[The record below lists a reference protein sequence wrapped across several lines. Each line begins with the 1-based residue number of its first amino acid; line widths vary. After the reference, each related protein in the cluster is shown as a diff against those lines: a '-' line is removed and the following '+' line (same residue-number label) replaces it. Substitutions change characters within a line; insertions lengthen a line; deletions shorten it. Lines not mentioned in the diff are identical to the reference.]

1 MSQALGKFKTDFKQM
16 GKDVSSTLS
25 TSFKDLKKSIEEVN
39 AESKKLDNS
48 LSNIKPDFSFITNQI
63 GGLKG
68 ALITMGLD
76 IISSLFPT
84 QEITKQL
91 EEVKEKIITLLKPI
105 ADKISGFIGEGMI
118 AAKDAILSFCDSI
131 SNVIGKL
138 SEYKSVLETVGQLL
152 AILAVGIA
160 AYVVTQNLAAIA
172 TATVSA
178 IMSAYTIIVGIANT
192 VTAAF
197 GAIMAFITS
206 PIGIITF
213 AIMALFL
220 VIKNWDSISAFLA
233 NVWAGICDIAMS
245 IWGSIS
251 EFLTN
256 LWTSVCEM
264 AMTIWASI
272 GEFFTTLWTGICE
285 IAMSIWTGICE
296 FLTSLWTSI
305 CEMAMTIWASIGE
318 FFTTLWTGISS
329 IAINIWSGIS
339 SFLSGI
345 WSGISS
351 AAIGIW
357 SGVCNFLI
365 SIFTNISNF
374 ISTSWN
380 GIQNIVTSVGSAIGS
395 AVSNVFNGISTTVQ
409 SVMDKAKNIVSGAFD
424 FIKGIFNAVL
434 KPNIKLPHFDISGK
448 FSLNPLQVPKLGISW
463 YQTGGIFTGA
473 SVIGV
478 GENGDEAVLPLSNK
492 RRMKPFANAVAS
504 MIGVDNPNQQ
514 AHQGV
519 TINIDNM
526 SVRNDMDIKKIAEE
540 INRLATR
547 ENRKLGII

>member
-25 TSFKDLKKSIEEVN
+25 TSFKDLKKSIKEVN
-39 AESKKLDNS
+39 TESENLDNT
-48 LSNIKPDFSFITNQI
+48 LSNIKPDFSFITKQI

-68 ALITMGLD
+68 TLITMGSD
-76 IISSLFPT
+76 IISSLLPT

-91 EEVKEKIITLLKPI
+91 EEVKEKIITLLQPI
-105 ADKISGFIGEGMI
+105 ADKISSFVGDGMI
-118 AAKDAILSFCDSI
+118 TAKDAILDFCDSV
-131 SNVIGKL
+131 SNAIKKL
-138 SEYKSVLETVGQLL
+138 SEYKSELETVGQLL
-152 AILAVGIA
+152 AILAAGIAIYTIVLNLATIMTTVFNTVTGIA
-160 AYVVTQNLAAIA
+160 AIVTGAFAAI
-172 TATVSA
+172 
-178 IMSAYTIIVGIANT
+178 I
-192 VTAAF
+192 
-197 GAIMAFITS
+197 AFITH
-206 PIGIITF
+206 PIGLITF

-233 NVWAGICDIAMS
+233 NI
-245 IWGSIS
+245 
-251 EFLTN
+251 
-256 LWTSVCEM
+256 
-264 AMTIWASI
+264 
-272 GEFFTTLWTGICE
+272 WTGICE
-285 IAMSIWTGICE
+285 IAMSIWGNISE
-296 FLTSLWTSI
+296 FLTTLWTSI
-305 CEMAMTIWASIGE
+305 CEMAMTIWAGISE

-329 IAINIWSGIS
+329 IAISIWTGIS

-345 WSGISS
+345 WTGISS
-351 AAIGIW
+351 IAIGIW
-357 SGVCNFLI
+357 SGVSSFLI
-365 SIFTNISNF
+365 GIFTNISNF

-409 SVMDKAKNIVSGAFD
+409 SVMDKAKSIVSGAFD

-463 YQTGGIFTGA
+463 YETGGIFTGA

-492 RRMKPFANAVAS
+492 RRMRPFANAVAS
-504 MIGVDNPNQQ
+504 MITLDNTSGSPNNK
-514 AHQGV
+514 GV

-526 SVRNDMDIKKIAEE
+526 SVRNDMDIKKIADE
-540 INRLATR
+540 INRLAAR

>member
-25 TSFKDLKKSIEEVN
+25 TSFKDLKKSIKEVN
-39 AESKKLDNS
+39 TESENLDNT
-48 LSNIKPDFSFITNQI
+48 LSNIKPDFSFITKQI

-68 ALITMGLD
+68 TLITMGSD
-76 IISSLFPT
+76 IISSLLPT

-91 EEVKEKIITLLKPI
+91 EEVKEKIITLLQPI
-105 ADKISGFIGEGMI
+105 ADKISSFVGDGMI
-118 AAKDAILSFCDSI
+118 TAKDAILDFCDSV
-131 SNVIGKL
+131 SNAIKKL
-138 SEYKSVLETVGQLL
+138 SEYKSELETVGQLL
-152 AILAVGIA
+152 AILAAGIAIYTIVLNLATIMTTVFNTVTGIA
-160 AYVVTQNLAAIA
+160 AIVTGAFAAI
-172 TATVSA
+172 
-178 IMSAYTIIVGIANT
+178 I
-192 VTAAF
+192 
-197 GAIMAFITS
+197 AFITH
-206 PIGIITF
+206 PIGLITF

-233 NVWAGICDIAMS
+233 NIWTGICEIAMS
-245 IWGSIS
+245 IWGNIS
-251 EFLTN
+251 EFLTT
-256 LWTSVCEM
+256 LWTSICEM
-264 AMTIWASI
+264 AMTIWAGI

-285 IAMSIWTGICE
+285 IAMSVWTGISE
-296 FLTSLWTSI
+296 FLTTLWTSI
-305 CEMAMTIWASIGE
+305 CEMAMTIWAGISE

-329 IAINIWSGIS
+329 IAISIWTGIS

-345 WSGISS
+345 WTGISS
-351 AAIGIW
+351 IAIGIW
-357 SGVCNFLI
+357 SGVSSFLI
-365 SIFTNISNF
+365 GIFTNISNF

-409 SVMDKAKNIVSGAFD
+409 SVMDKAKSIVSGAFD

-463 YQTGGIFTGA
+463 YETGGIFTGA

-492 RRMKPFANAVAS
+492 RRMRPFANAVAS
-504 MIGVDNPNQQ
+504 MITLDNTSGSPNNK
-514 AHQGV
+514 GV

-526 SVRNDMDIKKIAEE
+526 SVRNDMDIKKIADE
-540 INRLATR
+540 INRLAAR